1 MTSLSRSNTCEYK
14 FKEKKVLK
22 PAKPTS
28 NVGNSKEG
36 TITDKNNKTP
46 CYLVTRSHFSPE
58 SPIDGSTPSPRNSL
72 VLIPLPLSIPPI
84 VTVGP
89 SASHLNELHGHN
101 TKQITISNYNYQS
114 TAESHKWLKELADGN
129 Q

>member
-1 MTSLSRSNTCEYK
+1 VTSLSRSNTCEYK

-46 CYLVTRSHFSPE
+46 FYLVTRSHFSPKF
-58 SPIDGSTPSPRNSL
+58 PIDGATPRSRNFVGLFSL
-72 VLIPLPLSIPPI
+72 SLDIPPV
-84 VTVGP
+84 VTV
-89 SASHLNELHGHN
+89 ELPAPYLH
-101 TKQITISNYNYQS
+101 
-114 TAESHKWLKELADGN
+114 E
-129 Q
+129 